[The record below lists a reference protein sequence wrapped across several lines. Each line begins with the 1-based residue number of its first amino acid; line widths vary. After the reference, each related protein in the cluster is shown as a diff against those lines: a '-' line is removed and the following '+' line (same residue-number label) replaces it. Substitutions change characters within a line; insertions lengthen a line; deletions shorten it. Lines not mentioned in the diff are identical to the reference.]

1 MSYNAAV
8 DHLYAR
14 GLELATSR
22 RKFELEHM
30 RTLARALGDP
40 QTRFPSVLI
49 AGTNGKGSTAA
60 TLASILTAAGYRTAL
75 YTSPHLSRV
84 NERIQIDGQPIP
96 DDDFARLYFQVD
108 TAAEQLVTS
117 GQLPQHPSFFETLTA
132 VAFLYFAGDPDTDE
146 DPADH
151 LCESQQNRVPHLRGE
166 AAKVGS
172 QEASEH
178 TATLGAQQISPS
190 PTSQQQ
196 SVILSEGEAAVE
208 GSAVRPP
215 SPHAPLATNNA
226 AIPMPKAP
234 AAVRVAPVDI
244 AILEVGLGGRLD
256 ATNIVEPILSILTD
270 ISLDHQ
276 EYLGN
281 TIAEITR
288 EKAGILRHHGTLITL
303 PQHPEAN
310 QAIGEAAATLDLH
323 AINAAQYIP
332 TADKL
337 LHNTYQRLQPA
348 APTRHSERSEE
359 SLSSHT
365 ASAAE
370 PSANA
375 TASLR
380 PPAGLAEAAAS
391 ITPASSLVKGT
402 ASAVPHSAHL
412 SEGASAPEVPLP
424 RNRYT
429 VTLAGHPLH
438 IDSPLAGQHQQRN
451 IALAIAAAEE
461 LRNPTSYKK
470 SNSNDTGYKITN
482 AQIEEGIRKT
492 LWPGRLELLPLP
504 GSAPILLDVAHNPGG
519 AWTLRAALAQL
530 PEDMPRTLLF
540 SCLRDKDLRE
550 MSQILLPLFD
560 RSSPDRPN
568 DHVILAPIDSPRAA
582 SIEDLQAAARDLE
595 VPVETT
601 ESLREALAKA
611 SELTPAN
618 GLIVATGSVY
628 LIGELRTL
636 ILGRP

>member
-1 MSYNAAV
+1 MSYKAAV

-84 NERIQIDGQPIP
+84 NERIRIDGQPIP
-96 DDDFARLYFQVD
+96 DDDFASLYFQVD

-132 VAFLYFAGDPDTDE
+132 LAFLYFAGTDDARQDPSHQSTE
-146 DPADH
+146 AQASPV
-151 LCESQQNRVPHLRGE
+151 SQKTEPPKNRVPHLRGE

-172 QEASEH
+172 QNLSQSTNSSGHEQSAFLTNVEAANVRPQNTHSSE
-178 TATLGAQQISPS
+178 QED
-190 PTSQQQ
+190 
-196 SVILSEGEAAVE
+196 SVILSEGEAEVE
-208 GSAVRPP
+208 GSAVR
-215 SPHAPLATNNA
+215 SASLDSAQSTGTSMTDA
-226 AIPMPKAP
+226 PKAP
-234 AAVRVAPVDI
+234 PAARVAPVDI

-310 QAIGEAAATLDLH
+310 QAIGEAAASLDLH

-337 LHNTYQRLQPA
+337 LHNIG
-348 APTRHSERSEE
+348 SV
-359 SLSSHT
+359 
-365 ASAAE
+365 
-370 PSANA
+370 NA
-375 TASLR
+375 TASTA
-380 PPAGLAEAAAS
+380 PG
-391 ITPASSLVKGT
+391 SSFVKGT
-402 ASAVPHSAHL
+402 ALAVPQSTQL

-429 VTLAGHPLH
+429 VTLAGQPLH

-470 SNSNDTGYKITN
+470 NNSNNRSYKIIN

-504 GSAPILLDVAHNPGG
+504 GSAPILLDVAHNPAG

-530 PEDMPRTLLF
+530 PEDLPRTLLF

-568 DHVILAPIDSPRAA
+568 DHIVLAPIDSPRAA
-582 SIEDLQAAARDLE
+582 SIEDLQAAALDLE

-601 ESLREALAKA
+601 ASLQEALAKA
-611 SELTPAN
+611 RKLTPAN

-628 LIGELRTL
+628 LIGELRSL
-636 ILGRP
+636 ILGHG